1 MRQNN
6 KRSLSRILLSML
18 LLMLPLMASAQSS
31 FITQEECKA
40 ENCIGDLDGKGGV
53 LILSKISDLV
63 IIANERN
70 DAIVTAEGKR
80 EDGLYAYEVVVPTT
94 PTKEV
99 KLEVSKRGDIDRTSF
114 TVTLKPDFFYAYTI
128 DEVNKPIRMVN
139 QTQAT
144 DLITDEDLCE
154 VEITSSISDLQID
167 CPAGL
172 LAQVSKKT
180 KKDDASITIT
190 NIIFPVRTL
199 QNLKKA
205 IERNQHTLDSINNI
219 ITEQLNQKTM
229 SDAEIDALIT
239 KQEQIS
245 DDLSEAQAQFAD
257 LAHIDLFAEGTN
269 RLSIDISE
277 AGPRKKFCWGVLLR
291 EVRVPVTEF
300 DAKIQEAA
308 RLYGL
313 RDYKGA
319 RANFVAAL
327 DMPDVREDLVPTIQ
341 KNIADCDSVAFYHN
355 LTGKALSIFKNAKNQ
370 QEMIDYGYAAME
382 FLFICNR
389 YNPCSF
395 YESRIKKIEET
406 IENAPLEIRFT
417 IVERF
422 ADYAGMVE
430 RDPMANVEIWGD
442 NSISPIKV
450 KNYSESSFKKMT
462 ADEPWRFKLIGTT
475 DDNGVADLKLNRK
488 DMPKAFVVYARGNKK
503 ADFKYM
509 TLKEF
514 MSKSTVSYVK
524 RQLRLGLVVKR

>member
-1 MRQNN
+1 MLQFR
-6 KRSLSRILLSML
+6 RSLSRMLLSML

-31 FITQEECKA
+31 FIMQEECKE
-40 ENCIGDLDGKGGV
+40 ENCIGDLDGNGGV

-70 DAIVTAEGKR
+70 DAIVSTEGKR
-80 EDGLYAYEVVVPTT
+80 DDGLYVYEVVVPTT
-94 PTKEV
+94 PAKEV

-114 TVTLKPDFFYAYTI
+114 TVALKPDFFYAYTI

-154 VEITSSISDLQID
+154 VEITSSISDLQIE

-172 LAQVSKKT
+172 LAQTSKKS

-190 NIIFPVRTL
+190 NIIFPIRTL
-199 QNLKKA
+199 QNLKKT
-205 IERNQHTLDSINNI
+205 IERNQHRLDSVNRI
-219 ITEQLNQKTM
+219 ITEQLNRKTM
-229 SDAEIDALIT
+229 SDEEIEDLIA
-239 KQEQIS
+239 KQEQFS
-245 DDLSEAQAQFAD
+245 DDLSEAQTQFSD
-257 LAHIDLFAEGTN
+257 LTHIDLFAEGTN

-291 EVRVPVTEF
+291 EVRIPVTEF

-319 RANFVAAL
+319 RANFLAAL

-341 KNIADCDSVAFYHN
+341 QNIADCDSAAFYHN
-355 LTGKALSIFKNAKNQ
+355 LTGKALSVFKNAKNQ
-370 QEMIDYGYAAME
+370 QEMIDYGNAAME

-430 RDPMANVEIWGD
+430 RDAMPDVEIWGD

-450 KNYSESSFKKMT
+450 KNYSESSFRKMT
-462 ADEPWRFKLIGTT
+462 AAEPWRFKLLGTT
-475 DDNGVADLKLNRK
+475 DDNGVADMKLSRK
-488 DMPKAFVVYARGNKK
+488 DMPKAFIVYARGNRK

-514 MSKSTVSYVK
+514 MSKSTGSYVK
-524 RQLRLGLVVKR
+524 RQLRLGLLIKR

>member
-1 MRQNN
+1 
-6 KRSLSRILLSML
+6 
-18 LLMLPLMASAQSS
+18 MLPLMASAQSS
-31 FITQEECKA
+31 FIMQEECKE
-40 ENCIGDLDGKGGV
+40 ENCIGDLDGNGGV

-70 DAIVTAEGKR
+70 DAIVSTEGKR
-80 EDGLYAYEVVVPTT
+80 DDGLYVYEVVVPTT
-94 PTKEV
+94 PAKEV

-291 EVRVPVTEF
+291 EVRVPGTEF
-300 DAKIQEAA
+300 APLRTA
-308 RLYGL
+308 RLQGCACQL
-313 RDYKGA
+313 CGCPR
-319 RANFVAAL
+319 
-327 DMPDVREDLVPTIQ
+327 
-341 KNIADCDSVAFYHN
+341 
-355 LTGKALSIFKNAKNQ
+355 
-370 QEMIDYGYAAME
+370 
-382 FLFICNR
+382 
-389 YNPCSF
+389 
-395 YESRIKKIEET
+395 
-406 IENAPLEIRFT
+406 
-417 IVERF
+417 
-422 ADYAGMVE
+422 
-430 RDPMANVEIWGD
+430 
-442 NSISPIKV
+442 
-450 KNYSESSFKKMT
+450 
-462 ADEPWRFKLIGTT
+462 
-475 DDNGVADLKLNRK
+475 
-488 DMPKAFVVYARGNKK
+488 YARCQGRPRPHHS
-503 ADFKYM
+503 
-509 TLKEF
+509 EEH
-514 MSKSTVSYVK
+514 S
-524 RQLRLGLVVKR
+524 RLRLRCFLPQPHGQGALHLQECQESAGDDRLWLCRHGVSLHLQPLQSLQLL